1 MGKECRG
8 RPSEM
13 VLRCLKHNA
22 ERIEVVGLKL
32 MLQQTQQTPEFYLQV
47 AWFSISSHK
56 KDKE

>member
-1 MGKECRG
+1 
-8 RPSEM
+8 M